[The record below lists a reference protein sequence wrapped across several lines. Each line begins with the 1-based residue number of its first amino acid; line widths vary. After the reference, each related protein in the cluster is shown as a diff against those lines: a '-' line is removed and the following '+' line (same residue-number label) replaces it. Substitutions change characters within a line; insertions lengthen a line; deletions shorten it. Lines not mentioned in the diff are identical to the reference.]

1 MIRRSLNLFFF
12 AMILLVSS
20 ASLWAGDVVDRIVA
34 SVNGQIILQS
44 DWEDAVRFQPLEDA
58 RTTESLGTEER
69 TSALDHLVDQ
79 ELLKEQMNSLDF
91 HHATDRDVDKRVE
104 EIRKQYP
111 GSDSA
116 ESWNAVLS
124 RYGFTEAELRKHVAT
139 ELDLMKLVDSH
150 LRPNV
155 NIDPNSIES
164 YYSEQ
169 LLPQL
174 KQSGAE
180 PIPLAEVT
188 PQIKELLTQ
197 QRVNELLLAWLQNL
211 RSGSDIRTST
221 PSGGS
226 LQ

>member
-1 MIRRSLNLFFF
+1 MIRRFPY
-12 AMILLVSS
+12 LLVFAVFLMAP
-20 ASLWAGDVVDRIVA
+20 ASLWGGEVVDRIVA

-44 DWEDAVRFQPLEDA
+44 DWEDAIRFQALEDA
-58 RTTESLGTEER
+58 RTADSLNPDDR
-69 TSALDHLVDQ
+69 KSALDHLVDQ

-91 HHATDRDVDKRVE
+91 HHATDQEIDARIQG
-104 EIRKQYP
+104 IRKQYS
-111 GSDSA
+111 GAESQ
-116 ESWNAVLS
+116 ESWNAVLN
-124 RYGFTEAELRKHVAT
+124 RYGFTEGELRKHVAM

-164 YYSEQ
+164 YYSQQ

-174 KQSGAE
+174 KQSGVE
-180 PIPLAEVT
+180 PVPLAEVT

-221 PSGGS
+221 NSGDN